1 MCPLPVPSG
10 IESDVTAEKII
21 GCLCKIDKGDLR
33 DHPSNLMSDIDFLR
47 YDPENLPPGMWFL
60 IHSEVD
66 GVYDHGKWSIKGEA
80 YKIVLDSMTTCLRTT
95 FEHYKGQGPHERRTN
110 WVMHEYRILKSRQ
123 FEGSNMK
130 ETNSLC
136 GVFRYGEQSQNHEKQ
151 LKLGSTNTAS
161 ENHIHTTQSVVPNAD
176 NSIGQSSTSQ
186 PQVSVA
192 DNRVILALR
201 ERSPDHQHQ
210 NLHEVEDHPEDDYLE
225 ILDLENPLSPSSSS
239 ESSCVTISSDDWFDS
254 VALMQEM
261 ESENNQRNAGYVSAP
276 VKPNMVVVLPATSG
290 SLNREKMLTPSEI
303 PKTDSSTPESAVHR
317 QGSKIPKPNLR
328 NEGSSSNSHNLTP
341 PFSSHIVPADQENTA
356 AVVRKKKFRK
366 YLCFMP
372 F

>member
-10 IESDVTAEKII
+10 IESHSTAEKII
-21 GCLCKIDKGDLR
+21 GCLYKINKGDLR
-33 DHPSNLMSDIDFLR
+33 DLPSNLIKDSDFFR

-66 GVYDHGKWSIKGEA
+66 GVYEHGKWSIKGEA
-80 YKIVLDSMTTCLRTT
+80 YEIVLDSMTTCLRTT
-95 FEHYKGQGPHERRTN
+95 FEFYKGQGPHERRTN
-110 WVMHEYRILKSRQ
+110 WVMHEYRMQRGQ
-123 FEGSNMK
+123 FEGGNMK
-130 ETNSLC
+130 ESNSLC
-136 GVFRYGEQSQNHEKQ
+136 GVFCDGEQSQNHEKQ

-186 PQVSVA
+186 PQVSVD
-192 DNRVILALR
+192 DNRVMLAVM

-210 NLHEVEDHPEDDYLE
+210 NLHEVEDHFEDGFIE
-225 ILDLENPLSPSSSS
+225 MLDFENPLSPSSSS
-239 ESSCVTISSDDWFDS
+239 ESSCVTKSSDDWFDS
-254 VALMQEM
+254 GALIQEID
-261 ESENNQRNAGYVSAP
+261 SENNQRNAGYVSAP
-276 VKPNMVVVLPATSG
+276 VKPNKVVVLPATSG

-303 PKTDSSTPESAVHR
+303 LKTDSSTPEPAVHR
-317 QGSKIPKPNLR
+317 QGSEIPKPNLR
-328 NEGSSSNSHNLTP
+328 NEGSSSNSHNLTL
-341 PFSSHIVPADQENTA
+341 PFSSQIVAADQENTA
-356 AVVRKKKFRK
+356 AVARKRKLRK